1 MALEA
6 IGTVI
11 GATLTGLT
19 GLIVAWSGFRRSRD
33 QQIREELDQCWEEQ
47 QRDRS
52 RFLAALRHLGLLE
65 ELLVAHRVEVPPRP
79 DILGPGSTDEPAGA
93 WRPRPVAA

>member
-33 QQIREELDQCWEEQ
+33 QHTREELDQCWEEQ
-47 QRDRS
+47 QRTRS
-52 RFLAALRHLGLLE
+52 RFLAALAHIGRLE
-65 ELLVAHRVEVPPRP
+65 ELLIANRVKVPQRP
-79 DILGPGSTDEPAGA
+79 QVLDPGFTDEPSSG
-93 WRPRPVAA
+93 WQPRHAAA